1 MEVKRLLPLAGG
13 SAGNLRALKGRIPE
27 ARVLFEPIVRD
38 EASLSPR
45 GRRGLGELPRVE
57 TESMRLRVPRWEIE
71 GPGELAVDG
80 TDALEVLAVEFA
92 INTISNSAVAGF

>member
-45 GRRGLGELPRVE
+45 GRRGFGELPRVE